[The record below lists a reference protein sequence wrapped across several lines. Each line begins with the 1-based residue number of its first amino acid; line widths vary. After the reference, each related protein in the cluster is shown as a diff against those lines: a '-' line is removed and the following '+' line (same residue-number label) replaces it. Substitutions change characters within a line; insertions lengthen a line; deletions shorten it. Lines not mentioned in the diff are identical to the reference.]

1 MSRYPIFLQDSEN
14 SCGAYCLKMLL
25 SYFKRDDEIRNI
37 KKSCHLSKEGIT
49 VYGLIKVLK
58 EYNIEAKAYS
68 CEFKKVFDEVKLP
81 AIVHFKIDNVYH
93 YVVLYKIKDKYF
105 LVGDPAKGLV
115 KMSYE
120 MFSKQFTGVVI
131 MVIHVGRPINN
142 HSTYLLIDFIKDHLK
157 NHYKDIL
164 KMVVKT
170 TIISIL
176 TLVFSYYY
184 QLLIDTFSTY
194 SFIKILLI
202 SLAFSIIYLIKL
214 ILDTS
219 RRNDILMLSKELNN
233 EYVLKTIQNMIYQ
246 DYAYFKLLDKGALL
260 SRTQNLFEL
269 SQYFIEFYHLV
280 FIDSILLI
288 LILIFIAYINMFI
301 LFVVIIM
308 FIIIFMLFYF
318 YSKAMYLQ
326 NKQLLQQKEVLN
338 DGLLEFQNNYF
349 ETIQYRIKRMIK
361 NKIGYLYD
369 NYFNY
374 LYGYQELSNIH
385 QIRLEAL
392 IQLMM
397 IITILLALWFYKAK
411 LLTLGTVMLV
421 YLLLS
426 YTIDPLMKVSSF
438 ISMHGELKIIFERY
452 KEMLPENRVKKKR
465 IKKIESIELKHLS
478 FSYGYQ
484 RPILQHVQLV
494 IKDSICL
501 QGKTGCGKST
511 LLKLIMGQYA
521 PVKGEIL
528 VNGYNLQEID
538 LNSYYQRIK
547 YLDKNPSFYNESLK
561 TNLLLDNDSLEDEM
575 IYLLR
580 YFKLD
585 DLIANLDIR
594 LDETGGF
601 LSSGQCQLIMIIR
614 ALLTKPDVL
623 ILDEAFSNIDKERV
637 ELLLAYLSK
646 QKMIVLSVSHQINMV
661 NSYFDCVIIESG
673 KIKGEEEYGN

>member
-1 MSRYPIFLQDSEN
+1 MSRYPIFLQDNEN

-25 SYFKRDDEIRNI
+25 SYYKRDDEIRNI

-68 CEFKKVFDEVKLP
+68 CEFKNLLNEVKLP
-81 AIVHFKIDNVYH
+81 AIIHLKVDELYH
-93 YVVLYKIKDKYF
+93 YVVLYRIKDKYF

-131 MVIHVGRPINN
+131 TPLHIGRPINDSN
-142 HSTYLLIDFIKDHLK
+142 TYLLIDFIKDHLK
-157 NHYKDIL
+157 IYYKDIL
-164 KMVVKT
+164 KMVFKT
-170 TIISIL
+170 VIISIL

-214 ILDTS
+214 FLDSS
-219 RRNDILMLSKELNN
+219 RRNDILILSKELNN
-233 EYVLKTIQNMIYQ
+233 EYVLKTMQNMIYQ
-246 DYAYFKLLDKGALL
+246 DYAYFKLLDKGAML
-260 SRTQNLFEL
+260 SRAQNLFEL
-269 SQYFIEFYHLV
+269 SQYFIEFYHLI
-280 FIDSILLI
+280 FIDSILMLFI
-288 LILIFIAYINMFI
+288 LFFIGYINIFI
-301 LFVVIIM
+301 LFVVLVM
-308 FIIIFMLFYF
+308 FIMIFVMFYF
-318 YSKAMYLQ
+318 YNKAMYLQ

-361 NKIGYLYD
+361 NKLGYLYD

-374 LYGYQELSNIH
+374 LYEYQELNNSH
-385 QIRLEAL
+385 QIKLEAL
-392 IQLMM
+392 IQLM
-397 IITILLALWFYKAK
+397 ILLTILLALWFYKAK
-411 LLTLGTVMLV
+411 LLTLGTVMLI

-426 YTIDPLMKVSSF
+426 YTVDPLMKVSAF
-438 ISMHGELKIIFERY
+438 IVMHGELKIIFERY

-465 IKKIESIELKHLS
+465 IKKIESIELKHIS

-484 RPILQHVQLV
+484 RPILQHMQLV
-494 IKDSICL
+494 INDCLCL

-511 LLKLIMGQYA
+511 LLKIIMGQYQ
-521 PVKGEIL
+521 PIKGEVL
-528 VNGYNLQEID
+528 VNNYNLQEID

-547 YLDKNPSFYNESLK
+547 YLDKNPIFYNESLRI
-561 TNLLLDNDSLEDEM
+561 NLLLDNDLLENEM
-575 IYLLR
+575 IYLLK

-585 DLIANLDIR
+585 DLIMNLDIR

-601 LSSGQCQLIMIIR
+601 LSSGQSQLIMIIR

-623 ILDEAFSNIDKERV
+623 ILDEAFSNVDKEKV
-637 ELLLAYLSK
+637 ELLLAYLSE
-646 QKMIVLSVSHQINMV
+646 QEMIVLIVSHQINMV